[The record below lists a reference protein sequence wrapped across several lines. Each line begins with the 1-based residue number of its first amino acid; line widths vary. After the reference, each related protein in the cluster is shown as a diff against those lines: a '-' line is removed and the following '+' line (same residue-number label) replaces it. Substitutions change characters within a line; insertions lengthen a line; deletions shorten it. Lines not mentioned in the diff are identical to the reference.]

1 MFKHAPSSNSRKAP
15 IALAVAALLGASAL
29 SAPLLLDRPANAASN
44 SASVMPQT
52 APAKGFADL
61 VERVQPAVVS
71 VKVKIG
77 AEKIADRSERGFGNG
92 QGFPKGHP
100 LEKFFKQFGG
110 QGGEQFKAPRHGG
123 MSQGSG
129 FVISKDG
136 YVVTNNH
143 VVKGAKDV
151 TLIFTNGDEHKA
163 KVIGKDQKTDLALLK
178 IDAKGKS
185 FEYVEFAEKDARV
198 GDWIVAVG
206 NPFGLGGTVTTG
218 IVSAR
223 GRDIGSGPYDDFL
236 QIDAAINKGNSGGPA
251 FNLDGKVIGVNTAIF
266 SPSGGNVGIGFA
278 IPADIANDVIAD
290 LKNDGR
296 VTRGWLGVQIQPVSA
311 DIAES
316 LGLEGTD
323 GTLVAD
329 VQPRSPALKA
339 GLKSGDA
346 ILTLNGEIVEGPR
359 DLARK
364 VAELK
369 PGTKAKFEIIRDGK
383 KMVKS
388 VKLGTL
394 PGAKKMASA
403 EPSDMEP
410 ETALDAFG
418 LAVAPGDGEGVVVVD
433 VDPDG
438 AAASKGMREGDHI
451 LKVGGID
458 VNDPSEVREAIS
470 MASEKG
476 RKKIL
481 MLIRSGDNQRFVA
494 LPLKKA

>member
-1 MFKHAPSSNSRKAP
+1 MQKLTPTKIRKAP

-29 SAPLLLDRPANAASN
+29 SAPMLLDRPANAASATTN
-44 SASVMPQT
+44 VMPQS
-52 APAKGFADL
+52 APVKGFADL
-61 VERVQPAVVS
+61 VEQVQPAVVS
-71 VKVKIG
+71 VKVKHG
-77 AEKIADRSERGFGNG
+77 VEKIANKTGRGFGNG

-110 QGGEQFKAPRHGG
+110 RDGGEQFKAPRRGG

-143 VVKGAKDV
+143 VVDGAKEV
-151 TLIFTNGDEHKA
+151 TLIFTDGVEHKA

-178 IDAKGKS
+178 IEADGKT

-236 QIDAAINKGNSGGPA
+236 QIDAAINRGNSGGPA
-251 FNLDGKVIGVNTAIF
+251 FNLEGKVIGVNTAIF

-278 IPADIANDVIAD
+278 IPADIAGDVIAD
-290 LKNDGR
+290 LKDDGQ
-296 VTRGWLGVQIQPVSA
+296 VTRGWLGVQIQPVSQ

-316 LGLEGTD
+316 LGLDGTD

-329 VQPRSPALKA
+329 VQPDSPALSA

-346 ILTLNGEIVEGPR
+346 ILTLNGDVVKGPR

-369 PGTKAKFEIIRDGK
+369 PGTDAKFEIIRDGK
-383 KMVKS
+383 KMVKT
-388 VKLGTL
+388 VELGTL
-394 PGAKKMASA
+394 PGAKMASA
-403 EPSDMEP
+403 ETGDDAP
-410 ETALDAFG
+410 EASLAALG
-418 LAVAPGDGEGVVVVD
+418 LAVAPGEGDGVAVVD
-433 VDPDG
+433 VDPDS
-438 AAASKGMREGDHI
+438 AAAAKGLREGDTI
-451 LKVGGID
+451 LKVAGVAVNKPSD
-458 VNDPSEVREAIS
+458 VRQAITK
-470 MASEKG
+470 ASENG
-476 RKKIL
+476 RKKVL
-481 MLIRSGDNQRFVA
+481 MLIRSGDNQRFIA